1 MSFNINTATNDEL
14 KREANR
20 LSEEYEILQTE
31 VRDKFKK
38 MVELSSAYIK
48 ITNLL
53 AKRNGKPLN
62 NDTNKG

>member
-14 KREANR
+14 KREAKR
-20 LSEEYEILQTE
+20 LSEEYKILQTE

-53 AKRNGKPLN
+53 AKRNGKSLN